1 VASSEEDNLSQLF
14 SSDQPK
20 QRESLIDIQ
29 SDSSDD
35 TQTQLK
41 ITPPQATS
49 TPATFKSES
58 SSSYFGLKGL
68 GSRIKS
74 SAAALRNPFNRGK
87 PVYSEE
93 QLEDTKYPSPPPGAY
108 PQPELNP

>member
-1 VASSEEDNLSQLF
+1 M
-14 SSDQPK
+14 
-20 QRESLIDIQ
+20 
-29 SDSSDD
+29 
-35 TQTQLK
+35 K

-58 SSSYFGLKGL
+58 SSSYFGLEGL

-93 QLEDTKYPSPPPGAY
+93 QLEDTEYPPPPLVTY
-108 PQPELNP
+108 PQPELNPWDEPNSDYTYIYPTLEGYPLKSQ